1 MAAVLQHATVSMSSV
16 EPKDLLE
23 ASFYRALRIIELT
36 FITFQQ
42 ISIVVCQRQVIEV
55 WYTAHAAIQVI
66 SVFYHKETWL
76 RVSNVL
82 INSPI

>member
-1 MAAVLQHATVSMSSV
+1 MAAVLQHATVS
-16 EPKDLLE
+16 KDLLE
-23 ASFYRALRIIELT
+23 ASFYHALRIIELT

-42 ISIVVCQRQVIEV
+42 ISIVVRQRQVIEV
-55 WYTAHAAIQVI
+55 WYTAHAAIRVI

-82 INSPI
+82 INSSI